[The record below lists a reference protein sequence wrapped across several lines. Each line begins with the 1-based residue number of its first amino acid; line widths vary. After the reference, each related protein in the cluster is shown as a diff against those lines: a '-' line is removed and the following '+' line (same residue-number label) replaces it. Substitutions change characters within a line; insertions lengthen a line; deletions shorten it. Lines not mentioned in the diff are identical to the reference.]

1 MHIPDGYL
9 SPQTCAVMGAAMLPV
24 WATAVKKVKQTLKT
38 RYVPLMAIG
47 AAFSFVIMM
56 YNVPIPDGTTAHAVG
71 GALLAVILGP
81 WAATISIT
89 VALAIQALL
98 FGDGGILAFGANT
111 FNMAFVLPFSAYYI
125 YRLIAGRSEITAAR
139 RWIGGLVGGYA
150 GLVLAAVCAGT
161 ELGLQPL
168 LFHTAN
174 GAPLYCPYPLSMA
187 VPAMGLAHLIVA
199 GPIEGVITALVIR
212 YLQVN
217 NPALL
222 SIESARVPVETRSY
236 SKLWWGVA
244 VLVLFAPLGLLASGT
259 AWAEWGPGELK
270 DKLGFIPAGL
280 QHMADRWHALMPD
293 YGLPGLDHNFLQSA
307 TGYILAAVVAMVI
320 IAGITY
326 LFSRAQKNAG
336 REVFPPDKKAKGTE
350 VK

>member
-81 WAATISIT
+81 WAASISIT

-98 FGDGGILAFGANT
+98 FGDGGILAFGANA
-111 FNMAFVLPFSAYYI
+111 FNMVFVLPFSAYYI
-125 YRLIAGRSEITAAR
+125 YRLIAGRSEVSSAR
-139 RWIGGLVGGYA
+139 RWIGGLAGGYI
-150 GLVLAAVCAGT
+150 GIVLAAVCAGT
-161 ELGLQPL
+161 EFGLQPL
-168 LFHTAN
+168 LFHAAN
-174 GAPLYCPYPLSMA
+174 GSALYCPYPLSMA
-187 VPAMGLAHLIVA
+187 LPAMALAHLAVA

-222 SIESARVPVETRSY
+222 SIESVQAPVESRGY
-236 SKLWWGVA
+236 KKLWWGLA
-244 VLVLFAPLGLLASGT
+244 ILVLFTPLGLLALGT
-259 AWAEWGPGELK
+259 AWGEWGVGELK
-270 DKLGFIPAGL
+270 DKLGYIPAGM
-280 QHMADRWHALMPD
+280 QQMADRWHALMPD
-293 YGLPGLDHNFLQSA
+293 YGLPGFDHSFLQSA
-307 TGYILAAVVAMVI
+307 TGYILAAVVGVAV

-336 REVFPPDKKAKGTE
+336 RDVFPPDKKAKGTE
-350 VK
+350 IK